1 MAGIREPGRRAAIIA
16 QGAGKDVDPF
26 TRMYLMPAD
35 QPVRYDYTED
45 DSVAAIAAQAGVTP
59 VEAYLDALDRSDGR
73 AIVNWPVMNQRS
85 DAIEEMLTDPTTI
98 LGLADTGAHATQIMD
113 ASQPTYL
120 LSHWVRDQGVLS
132 LQEGIRRLTSDT
144 ANFIGYVDRGVIR
157 EGAYA
162 DLNVLDIDGM
172 ALGLPKIVHDFPGGA
187 PRFVQKASGIDHT
200 IVNGVPFMQA
210 GEPTGELAGRLLR
223 STDG

>member
-1 MAGIREPGRRAAIIA
+1 
-16 QGAGKDVDPF
+16 
-26 TRMYLMPAD
+26 MYLMPAD